1 VVNILLEKSLE
12 KGQFLGKRCAFSMI
26 QKDYKDNNKSNAAY
40 VHNIFTEQDLIETH
54 LCAMMRSLI
63 IVKAPLSSS

>member
-1 VVNILLEKSLE
+1 MV
-12 KGQFLGKRCAFSMI
+12 
-26 QKDYKDNNKSNAAY
+26 QKDYKDNIKSNAAY
-40 VHNIFTEQDLIETH
+40 VHNVVTEQDLIETH